1 MYLEFFRLKKY
12 PFQNTSDSAFFY
24 EGTKQR
30 EALARLTY
38 GIQESKGLMLIT
50 GKVGSGKTMLVRGFT
65 SRLGPEWQ
73 VIEVNNPW
81 LSAQEL
87 FRFLMLKLNIET
99 DPHKAGDPPLD
110 LLRKSLID
118 LEQRG
123 GRVLLIIDEAQLF
136 SHDALEG
143 VRLLYNLE
151 TESHKL
157 LPTLLVGQEELDALL
172 RTHPMRAL
180 HQRIRVSYVMDYLS
194 TDATDAYI
202 QHRLRMAG
210 GDAYL
215 FPSNCITMIHGASR
229 GCPRMVNNICDD
241 TLLHAFGLRQT
252 RITQDIVEEVIA
264 SLKDDE
270 TDELGDEIDQPPAK
284 PVDTTK
290 NMSHASHDSI

>member
-24 EGTKQR
+24 EGARQS

-73 VIEVNNPW
+73 VIELNNPW

-87 FRFLMLKLNIET
+87 FRFLMHKLNVEADNQRT
-99 DPHKAGDPPLD
+99 GEPPLD
-110 LLRKSLID
+110 LLRRSLLE

-157 LPTLLVGQEELDALL
+157 LPILLVGQEELDALL

-180 HQRIRVSYVMDYLS
+180 HQRIRVRYVLDYLS

-215 FPSNCITMIHGASR
+215 FPSNCITTIHEASG
-229 GCPRMVNNICDD
+229 GCPRMVNNLCDD
-241 TLLHAFGLRQT
+241 ILLYAFGLRQP
-252 RITQDIVEEVIA
+252 RITQDIVDKAVTNFM
-264 SLKDDE
+264 DQE
-270 TDELGDEIDQPPAK
+270 TAELGDEA
-284 PVDTTK
+284 DTETQK
-290 NMSHASHDSI
+290 NTPFSTHDSL